1 MIDAKNYR
9 YNESFGDKRRHTIT
23 FQYYYVIFLDQDS
36 VIKFWFSTKVGL
48 VYILRLSVLC
58 SHTSR

>member
-1 MIDAKNYR
+1 MINAKNDR
-9 YNESFGDKRRHTIT
+9 YKEFFGDKRRYTIT

-36 VIKFWFSTKVGL
+36 VIKFWFSTKV

-58 SHTSR
+58 SHISRWR